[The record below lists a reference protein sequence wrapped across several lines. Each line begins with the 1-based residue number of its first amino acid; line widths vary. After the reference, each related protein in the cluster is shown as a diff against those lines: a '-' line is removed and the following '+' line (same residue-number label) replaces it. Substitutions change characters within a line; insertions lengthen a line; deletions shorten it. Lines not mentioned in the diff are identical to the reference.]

1 MLQINNCNT
10 YSQNSIEFIYKILH
24 NKPNQQ
30 KKSSKRCDK
39 QETTTFILRIKQ
51 MEKTKLIKNLKE
63 IHLHLNG
70 GSMMKFWY
78 IKQEKDRKT

>member
-30 KKSSKRCDK
+30 KKLLKKCDK
-39 QETTTFILRIKQ
+39 QETITFILRIKQ

-63 IHLHLNG
+63 INLHLNAECMG
-70 GSMMKFWY
+70 KSWN